1 MARFY
6 IVIEV
11 RSRISCANVF
21 MQFAQR
27 LNSAESLKLSLDKEK
42 ITFNHPT
49 FNCDVLLRQ
58 HFIMVTNSL
67 INLKVD
73 ENNAAFRMSIKC
85 IHMEDK
91 WPNDETYWKDIDLLP
106 RIEENQELT
115 LQCSNC
121 GFVLCP
127 KQSYNR
133 VRAYPSGSMELSD
146 FFCHHQANF
155 GEILIPQIQDIFYG
169 FECIILNKENLEGR
183 MYVKESHLYCKR
195 CLKFIGETMFKD
207 KAVKLWSDAFT
218 INTTTGSCRNIFP
231 LSNLKNIQ
239 RLMFKIVRESSSTMP
254 LYGNVHFVKVVL
266 ESKFPNRKNK
276 YLLLHMLEKHLTILR
291 GGTCELR
298 NDNLTQQK
306 SSQIDLIPYR
316 AFKLL
321 YKLINCDQDCK
332 QPEDK
337 SHIQP
342 LLMYW
347 QKDINILNLKISPY
361 LFSELLDELDRNT
374 LLLPKMYRESTDEF
388 LSSYLFYN

>member
-1 MARFY
+1 MSRFH
-6 IVIEV
+6 IAIEV

-21 MQFAQR
+21 IQFAQR
-27 LNSAESLKLSLDKEK
+27 LNCAESLKLSLDKEK

-49 FNCDVLLRQ
+49 FHCEILLSR
-58 HFIMVTNSL
+58 HFNMVTDSL

-73 ENNAAFRMSIKC
+73 EDNAAFRMSIKC

-91 WPNDETYWKDIDLLP
+91 WPSDETYWKEIDLLP
-106 RIEENQELT
+106 QIEENQEVSLR
-115 LQCSNC
+115 CSNC
-121 GFVLCP
+121 DFALCP
-127 KQSYNR
+127 KQTYNR
-133 VRAYPSGSMELSD
+133 VRAYPSSSMELSD
-146 FFCHHQANF
+146 FFCHHRADF
-155 GEILIPQIQDIFYG
+155 GEVLIPQIQDLFYG
-169 FECIILNKENLEGR
+169 FECIILNRESLQGMIR
-183 MYVKESHLYCKR
+183 VKETHLYCKR
-195 CLKFIGETMFKD
+195 CLKFIGETLFRD
-207 KAVKLWSDAFT
+207 KAAKLWSDAFT
-218 INTTTGSCRNIFP
+218 INGASSCRSVFP
-231 LSNLKNIQ
+231 LINLNNIQ

-291 GGTCELR
+291 GGKCEQV
-298 NDNLTQQK
+298 NSSLTQQK
-306 SSQIDLIPYR
+306 SSQINLIPYR

-321 YKLINCDQDCK
+321 YRLINCDQDCK
-332 QPEDK
+332 QDDK

-347 QKDINILNLKISPY
+347 QKDINILSLKISPY
-361 LFSELLDELDRNT
+361 LFSELLDELERNT